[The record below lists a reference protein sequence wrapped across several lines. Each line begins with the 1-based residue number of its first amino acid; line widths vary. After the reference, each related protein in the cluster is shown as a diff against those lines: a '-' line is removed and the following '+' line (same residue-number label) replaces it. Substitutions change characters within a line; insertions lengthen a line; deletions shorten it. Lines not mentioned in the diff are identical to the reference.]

1 MFDYSI
7 TGKFDDAMLRL
18 GVLHKISWG
27 FTSDARDY
35 LYSIA
40 SGHPGAVSSLM
51 SYRSEL
57 GNESIPQITKQR
69 MVDLLLD
76 EQTVFEG
83 LEYKPFA
90 YFFPRMWKITASAME
105 FLW

>member
-18 GVLHKISWG
+18 GVLHKIFWG

-40 SGHPGAVSSLM
+40 SGHPDAVSSLM
-51 SYRSEL
+51 SYF
-57 GNESIPQITKQR
+57 
-69 MVDLLLD
+69 
-76 EQTVFEG
+76 FEVWISMIRFVVQG
-83 LEYKPFA
+83 
-90 YFFPRMWKITASAME
+90 
-105 FLW
+105 